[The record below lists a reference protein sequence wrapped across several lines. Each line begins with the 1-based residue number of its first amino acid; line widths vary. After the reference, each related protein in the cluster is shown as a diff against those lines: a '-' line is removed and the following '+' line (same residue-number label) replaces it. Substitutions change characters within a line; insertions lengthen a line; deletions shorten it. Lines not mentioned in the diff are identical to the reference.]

1 MKEASGELNMTIV
14 TVVAIALILAFAT
27 IFVPDILEGIRERW
41 NVVDENSDAN
51 DAWNEGQQAANNNG

>member
-27 IFVPDILEGIRERW
+27 MFVPDILEGIQEKW
-41 NVVDENSDAN
+41 NIAEQDAQ
-51 DAWNEGQQAANNNG
+51 EGLDNKDNTYQDQHG

>member
-27 IFVPDILEGIRERW
+27 MFVPDILEGIQEKW
-41 NVVDENSDAN
+41 NVAEN
-51 DAWNEGQQAANNNG
+51 DAQGALDDKDNTYQDQH

>member
-27 IFVPDILEGIRERW
+27 VFVPDILGNIRDKW
-41 NVVDENSDAN
+41 NTVEDNADDAIP
-51 DAWNEGQQAANNNG
+51 D